1 MRKNPVLKISKI
13 TNSLV
18 RLFFVLFFQMNRELI
33 VNDFFQNYTK
43 PEDVFNFYGAC
54 IDRFHCHATKK

>member
-1 MRKNPVLKISKI
+1 MLKISKI
-13 TNSLV
+13 TSSLL
-18 RLFFVLFFQMNRELI
+18 RLFFFLFFLLI

-43 PEDVFNFYGAC
+43 PADVFNFYGAC